1 MAGLLF
7 FPSRRILCSALACAL
22 LAALAAPSQAG
33 QPEWAGKAEA
43 HGHARDPGDAMAVV
57 PRGGQPAGG
66 PRVELRLGGYFGEAQ
81 RRVVL
86 QDHER
91 MLRAGHCPPGLAKKG
106 MGCIPPGQAH
116 KAYVLG
122 QPLPPGVVY
131 YELPPTLA
139 VRLGPPPAG
148 HRFVRVAADILLI
161 AVGTGMVIDAMRD
174 LGL

>member
-1 MAGLLF
+1 MAAHLF
-7 FPSRRILCSALACAL
+7 FSSARRIFPSALACAL
-22 LAALAAPSQAG
+22 MLGLAPPSQAG
-33 QPEWAGKAEA
+33 KPEWAGRGEGQ
-43 HGHARDPGDAMAVV
+43 GHAGEHGRAQEM
-57 PRGGQPAGG
+57 G
-66 PRVELRLGGYFGEAQ
+66 PRVNLRLGGYFGEAQ

-106 MGCIPPGQAH
+106 TGCMPPGQAH

-161 AVGTGMVIDAMRD
+161 AVGTGMVIDAMSD